1 MVRNGGLSSEQTE
14 NLETIS
20 RSGEHLLSLINDI
33 LEMSKIEAG
42 RSTLQEITFDL
53 HRLLINLEEMF
64 HLRAS
69 EKELTLLLDRAP
81 NVPQYVRSDPSKI
94 RQVLINLLGNAI
106 KFTKEGGITLR
117 VGCLSLEEDISADL
131 LSIEEKNYPGR
142 VHFLRSKALSKE
154 KAGHILFFEIE
165 DTGPGIASEE
175 ISNLFDPF
183 VQTETGR
190 RSQEGTGLGL
200 AICYRFAELLEGE
213 ISVHSEIGRGSI
225 FEFDLPVG
233 EPIMSEIKE
242 EAPQQRV
249 IGLASGQPIY
259 RLLVVE
265 DRQANRDLMVKLLN
279 SLTDPSGKPGFEIR
293 TATNGKEA
301 IEVWDLWEPHLIW
314 MDMRMPV
321 MDGYEATRRIKST
334 IKGQA
339 TVIVALTASAF
350 EENRSMILSGGCDD
364 FLRKP
369 FRDEE
374 IFSVLNKHLGV
385 KFIYEDFI
393 KKESSAI
400 ESGLSIKILQNAP
413 AEWRKAVK
421 DAAMAA
427 DSEQIQVLAAQVQ
440 AQYPEIAK
448 TLSRLAYDF
457 RFDLIVETLR

>member
-1 MVRNGGLSSEQTE
+1 
-14 NLETIS
+14 
-20 RSGEHLLSLINDI
+20 
-33 LEMSKIEAG
+33 
-42 RSTLQEITFDL
+42 
-53 HRLLINLEEMF
+53 
-64 HLRAS
+64 
-69 EKELTLLLDRAP
+69 
-81 NVPQYVRSDPSKI
+81 
-94 RQVLINLLGNAI
+94 
-106 KFTKEGGITLR
+106 
-117 VGCLSLEEDISADL
+117 
-131 LSIEEKNYPGR
+131 
-142 VHFLRSKALSKE
+142 
-154 KAGHILFFEIE
+154 
-165 DTGPGIASEE
+165 
-175 ISNLFDPF
+175 
-183 VQTETGR
+183 
-190 RSQEGTGLGL
+190 
-200 AICYRFAELLEGE
+200 
-213 ISVHSEIGRGSI
+213 
-225 FEFDLPVG
+225 
-233 EPIMSEIKE
+233 MSEIKE